1 MEARVE
7 SRTYIRQTTSF
18 CDYFFFQFCVPKNV
32 QEATAYP
39 VCEEDWSRTEAWR
52 NNLDSHRLLL
62 LLVKFWK

>member
-1 MEARVE
+1 METRVE

-39 VCEEDWSRTEAWR
+39 VCEED
-52 NNLDSHRLLL
+52 
-62 LLVKFWK
+62 